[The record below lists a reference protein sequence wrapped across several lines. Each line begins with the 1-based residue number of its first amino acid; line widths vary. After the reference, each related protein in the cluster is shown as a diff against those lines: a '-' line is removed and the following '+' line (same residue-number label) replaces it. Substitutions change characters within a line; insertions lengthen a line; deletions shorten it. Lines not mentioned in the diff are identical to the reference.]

1 MNYRLVFG
9 HFSKTDTLKKKTF
22 TQSSTTDDGAVLR
35 ITHSLTNPNGG
46 FVSQSCP
53 EDSLFFS
60 LVLRVLLAPHLP
72 PWQLFF
78 QNSHHMV
85 HLKTGFQELQEEL
98 SDQGRTRRIRTAQS
112 WFSPFFF
119 FHPGGDPDPKTAL
132 DVRINAKRLF
142 AVPTVAYQHRYM
154 FNFDADHC

>member
-1 MNYRLVFG
+1 MNYRLVFE
-9 HFSKTDTLKKKTF
+9 HFSKTDTLKKKNIH
-22 TQSSTTDDGAVLR
+22 SILHHRWWGRAED
-35 ITHSLTNPNGG
+35 HSLADKSKWGIC
-46 FVSQSCP
+46 VSVLS

-119 FHPGGDPDPKTAL
+119 FHPGGDPDPKKAL
-132 DVRINAKRLF
+132 TVHINAKRLF
-142 AVPTVAYQHRYM
+142 AVPTVAYQHR
-154 FNFDADHC
+154 